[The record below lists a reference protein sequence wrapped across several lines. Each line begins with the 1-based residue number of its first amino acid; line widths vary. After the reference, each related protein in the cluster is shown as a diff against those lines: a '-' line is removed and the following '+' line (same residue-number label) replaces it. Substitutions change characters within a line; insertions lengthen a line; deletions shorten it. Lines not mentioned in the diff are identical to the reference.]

1 MVVKGQR
8 INGRYEILR
17 ILGEGGMANVYL
29 AEDTILGRKVAVKV
43 LRGDLANDEKFVR
56 RFQREALAASSLNH
70 PNIVEMYD
78 VGEDNG
84 DFYIVMEY
92 IEGRNLKQL
101 IKKRGALTIPEV
113 VDIMLQLTDGLA
125 HAHDAYIIHRDIKP
139 QNILILDNGLVKITD
154 FGIAMA
160 LNSSQLT
167 QTNSVMGSVHY
178 LPPEQASGK
187 GSTIKSDIY
196 SLGILMYEL
205 LTGKLPFK
213 GENAVEIALKHMKD
227 PLPSLHREL
236 DNVPQSIENA
246 IIKATAKNPK
256 NRYNNAREMHDD
268 LKTILDENR
277 IHEPRYIY
285 KYLEHD
291 LEDTKVLPVVKD
303 EKDGIREKAIA
314 TPIDEDDYKPNNKIF
329 MILGGILASLIF
341 LIMLVFIIIPAV
353 TEVPD
358 VKIPDVSD
366 MTVEDAEKKLKELG
380 FEVAVETEQISSDTI
395 DEGNVVKTSPA
406 TGRMIKKGTTVTL
419 YESTG
424 QNYVEIENYI
434 GKDFIE
440 VKSALTLK
448 GLTVK
453 QEKKDVN
460 DVSEYRDKENYIIAQ
475 NVEAGSKLKEGD
487 EIILYTPDIY
497 DVYPDMV
504 GEKWSL
510 SDAQA
515 FADEYKITLDI
526 SYKETDTEDPG
537 VVIYQS
543 RSANTKIVTGVT
555 LKIEV
560 SKAKTVED
568 VPVVEENPTGT
579 QTE

>member
-1 MVVKGQR
+1 MIVKGQK
-8 INGRYEILR
+8 INERYEILK

-43 LRGDLANDEKFVR
+43 LRGDLASDDKFVR

-101 IKKRGALTIPEV
+101 VKRRGNLTLPEV
-113 VDIMLQLTDGLA
+113 VDIMLQLTDGLS
-125 HAHDAYIIHRDIKP
+125 HAHDSYIIHRDIKP
-139 QNILILDNGLVKITD
+139 QNILILDSGLVKITD

-160 LNSSQLT
+160 LNGAQLT

-227 PLPSLHREL
+227 PLPSLRREL
-236 DNVPQSIENA
+236 DNVPQSIENV

-256 NRYNNAREMHDD
+256 NRYNNAREMYED
-268 LKTILDENR
+268 LKTVLDEER
-277 IHEPRYIY
+277 LREPRHIY
-285 KYLEHD
+285 KHLEHD
-291 LEDTKVLPVVKD
+291 LEDTKVLPTVKD
-303 EKDGIREKAIA
+303 NKEVSNIA
-314 TPIDEDDYKPNNKIF
+314 TPISDNEYKTNKKLYI
-329 MILGGILASLIF
+329 ILGSILSVLIF
-341 LIMLVFIIIPAV
+341 LLLLVFIIIPAV
-353 TEVPD
+353 TRVPD
-358 VKIPDVSD
+358 IKIPDVSN
-366 MTVEDAEKKLKELG
+366 MTVQEAESALKSAG
-380 FEVAVETEQISSDTI
+380 FEVAIEIEQISSDTI
-395 DEGNVVKTSPA
+395 KEGNIVKTSPA
-406 TGRMIKKGTTVTL
+406 VGRIIKKGTIVTL
-419 YESTG
+419 YQSTG
-424 QNYVEIENYI
+424 INYVELENYI

-440 VKSALTLK
+440 IKSALTLK
-448 GLTVK
+448 GIIVK
-453 QEKKDVN
+453 REKKEID
-460 DVSEYRDKENYIIAQ
+460 DVSLYRDREDVIIGQ
-475 NVEAGSKLKEGD
+475 SIEAGTKVKKGD

-504 GEKWSL
+504 GEKWSIT
-510 SDAQA
+510 DAQA
-515 FADEYKITLDI
+515 FADEYEIKLEIT
-526 SYKETDTEDPG
+526 YKETDLYKADI
-537 VVIYQS
+537 VLYQS
-543 RSANTKIVTGVT
+543 RPANSKIVNGVT

-560 SKAKTVED
+560 SKEKVI
-568 VPVVEENPTGT
+568 EEPEEE
-579 QTE
+579 TE